1 MPMEAELI
9 VSVETAVPPETR
21 PMLVGLTEAVRPVV
35 VDREKETVPEKLLR
49 LVRVRMEEPGEPARI
64 VRDEGLEA
72 RLKSATLTVMTT
84 AWVSVPLVAVTVR
97 A

>member
-1 MPMEAELI
+1 M
-9 VSVETAVPPETR
+9 SVETAVPPETR
-21 PMLVGLTEAVRPVV
+21 PMLVGLTEVARPGEA
-35 VDREKETVPEKLLR
+35 DMEKETVPEKLLR

-64 VRDEGLEA
+64 VRDEGLEV

-84 AWVSVPLVAVTVR
+84 AWVRVPLVAVTVT